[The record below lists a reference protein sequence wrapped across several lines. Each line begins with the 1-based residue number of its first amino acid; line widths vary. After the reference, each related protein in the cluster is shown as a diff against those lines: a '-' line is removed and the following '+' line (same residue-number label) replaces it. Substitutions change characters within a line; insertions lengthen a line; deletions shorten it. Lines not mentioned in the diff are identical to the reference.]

1 MSMLP
6 VYNQEGK
13 VIDKITVDETL
24 FDGKVNEALLHQAIV
39 MYQANTRRGSAST
52 KKRSEVRGGGRKP
65 WRQKGTGRARA
76 GSIRSPLWKGGGVA
90 HGPHPRD
97 FSYSIPKKMKR
108 LALKS
113 SLNARFKDGK
123 ISVVDNIVLD
133 TPKTKQFLSVLS
145 SLEAGVRSL
154 VILEHPDSN
163 IMRASRN
170 ILHVTVRSAD
180 DFNAY
185 DVLTHERVILSRKA
199 LEIVARHYKETEE
212 Q

>member
-145 SLEAGVRSL
+145 SLEAGDRSL
-154 VILEHPDSN
+154 VILEHPNSN

-199 LEIVARHYKETEE
+199 LETVARHYKETEE
-212 Q
+212 R

>member
-13 VIDKITVDETL
+13 VIDKITVDEAL

-145 SLEAGVRSL
+145 SLEAGDRSL
-154 VILEHPDSN
+154 VILEHPNSN

-199 LEIVARHYKETEE
+199 LETVARYYKETEE
-212 Q
+212 R